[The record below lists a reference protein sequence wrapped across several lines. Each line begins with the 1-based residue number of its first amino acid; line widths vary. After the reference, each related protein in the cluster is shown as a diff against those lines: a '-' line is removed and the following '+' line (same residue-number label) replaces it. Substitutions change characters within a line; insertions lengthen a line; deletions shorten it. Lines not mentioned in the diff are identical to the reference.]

1 MGILYSSVRLRPV
14 RHTASNEMLTSKS
27 GDACACASVRSI
39 RKSERLERDRT
50 VFNGLTYDLWS
61 TNHGAVLLKNAFV
74 NDESSVR
81 GVSVV
86 PFRRLGARLPDL
98 FCHCDQTSER
108 FDENLHAL
116 LDSKINATVGDNDV
130 ATLFR

>member
-1 MGILYSSVRLRPV
+1 MKVRLPTCLV
-14 RHTASNEMLTSKS
+14 ACEQLTSFGKS
-27 GDACACASVRSI
+27 IVTLPFSR
-39 RKSERLERDRT
+39 E
-50 VFNGLTYDLWS
+50 
-61 TNHGAVLLKNAFV
+61 
-74 NDESSVR
+74 VR